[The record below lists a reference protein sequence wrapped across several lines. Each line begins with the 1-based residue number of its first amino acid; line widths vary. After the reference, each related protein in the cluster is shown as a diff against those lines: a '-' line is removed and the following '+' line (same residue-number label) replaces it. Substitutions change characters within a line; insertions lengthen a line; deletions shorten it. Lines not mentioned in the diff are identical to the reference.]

1 MCVSEAA
8 SNDTHLDRAA
18 SQDPDTWVYLH
29 SQAGG
34 DNGHGSTQQSPQDE
48 TVAKLVTDVQNL
60 ALFDEAG
67 NTDAP
72 EGDGGGGQ
80 GEQQEETGGGDG
92 GGDSGSDWEN
102 WDD

>member
-34 DNGHGSTQQSPQDE
+34 DGSTQQSPQDE

-60 ALFDEAG
+60 ALFDELGEAG

-80 GEQQEETGGGDG
+80 GEQEEETRGGDG